1 MIRKTVEGREFE
13 SQMIGELN
21 FDQTPK
27 EGSFNPV
34 TSDGV
39 AKAVTEAVENLEEK
53 IDEVTLDPSAVA
65 LGNVHLLDKA
75 TEFSAGAGVLVD
87 SEQDGPKFM
96 EASKLLELT
105 AQNAIA
111 GNEAE
116 AFDETGATTYKAGKA
131 VVRGG
136 KTYIFK
142 VDHSGVWSAADV
154 ERSYINDC
162 GVVDNGGIGNP
173 ANLYKVKTRILP
185 FDITKPL
192 IINVT
197 KPLRASGN
205 YYKVGYQLVTNDA
218 LIGRYAV
225 LGDYAYSNYVLSEAG
240 VRAGTQFTLVN
251 QYLGCKGIALE
262 ILEYDS
268 LGNYVANRKED
279 FVGYS
284 VQLIQPCE
292 PYQVFFNGG
301 IGNPANATKVHSKI
315 IPVAGGHKYIINL
328 SKQVKNSGDYF
339 KIGYILTS
347 NYSNIGKDAADVF
360 SGGSFITKVDAGLST
375 GLRIEE
381 LLDLSSFGGAVG
393 IGFELNE
400 YNSTDTVVTN
410 RFDDF
415 YEQTLSLVPYIA
427 NRIPMHL
434 GSIPDGGTLA
444 YLEDASGGHLKWSY
458 RSQENRLG
466 VMNVGTA
473 MATFTNTSVVGF
485 KHIDYIQSP
494 RYDKFPFMMETDG
507 TRHRI
512 VNVSGH
518 SLEISTIFCAGSWKY
533 ADNWSAPAGWIS
545 GSAVEE
551 GAINNLFNKTREASV
566 DFSTLNAIARI
577 NVASNGSKDFCSLIV
592 TDSHADDSS
601 VTRAIDYSGKATAVS
616 ATLHCGDYVADSVSY
631 GQTTSGWSL
640 AVANSVKPT
649 YFVQGNHEKGT
660 YKNIAL
666 TPSDDTLYD
675 LFVKPI
681 VDKGYLA
688 VGEYETNK
696 CYYYHDFG
704 TLKTR
709 LIVLDEYR
717 APTDY
722 DETYWEAITYDSSLS
737 DIVGNTDYAIG
748 AKVNVPGF
756 TANSFQAVQA
766 VNTGAYYSGKRP
778 CYKCRRGYRY
788 IDQTEA
794 QWFLDTLYSTP
805 SDYVVVVAMHNP
817 FSDLA
822 VPDKSKKFC
831 QQVNIPDDVTGAGWA
846 QNYMATDFVADALNA
861 FKTGVSYSATISTKS
876 DSEAAYI
883 ADYSVAKDFSVRGEG
898 KLGVIIGG
906 HVHRDVIWKHTTY
919 TYMYQVT
926 PMCSITTE
934 SAFNKSADIRLQND
948 TQYEDY
954 VDSLTAFAVADGRVA
969 LAKLGCKYTTDALV
983 RDIEVL

>member
-1 MIRKTVEGREFE
+1 MADKQLWQVVPVANDVKNDDGAIIGGQTAGTRYAPLTLI
-13 SQMIGELN
+13 SQN
-21 FDQTPK
+21 
-27 EGSFNPV
+27 
-34 TSDGV
+34 
-39 AKAVTEAVENLEEK
+39 
-53 IDEVTLDPSAVA
+53 A
-65 LGNVHLLDKA
+65 LAGNVAD
-75 TEFSAGAGVLVD
+75 E
-87 SEQDGPKFM
+87 
-96 EASKLLELT
+96 
-105 AQNAIA
+105 
-111 GNEAE
+111 
-116 AFDETGATTYKAGKA
+116 FDETGATTYKSGKA
-131 VVRGG
+131 IVRGG
-136 KTYIFK
+136 KTYVFK
-142 VDHSGVWSAADV
+142 VDHSGVWSDADV

-162 GVVDNGGIGNP
+162 GVIDNGGIGNTY
-173 ANLYKVKTRILP
+173 NLYKVKTRILP

-218 LIGRYAV
+218 LIGRYSV
-225 LGDYAYSNYVLSEAG
+225 SGDYSAANYVLSADG

-251 QYLGCKGIALE
+251 QNLACKGIALE
-262 ILEYDS
+262 IQEYDS
-268 LGNYVANRKED
+268 LGNGVANRKED

-284 VQLIQPCE
+284 VQLIQPYE

-301 IGNPANATKVHSKI
+301 IGNPANANKVHSKI
-315 IPVAGGHKYIINL
+315 IPVAGGHKYVINL

-347 NYSNIGKDAADVF
+347 NASDIGKNAADVF
-360 SGGSFITKVDAGLST
+360 SGGSYIVKVDAGGST
-375 GLRIEE
+375 GLIIDE
-381 LLDLSSFGGAVG
+381 LLDLSSYSGAVG
-393 IGFELNE
+393 VGFELAE
-400 YNSTDTVVTN
+400 FDSTNTVVAN
-410 RFDDF
+410 RFNDF
-415 YEQTLSLVPYIA
+415 YGQTLSLVPYHEDK
-427 NRIPMHL
+427 IPIL
-434 GSIPDGGTLA
+434 WGSIPDGGTLA
-444 YLEDASGGHLKWSY
+444 YLEGASGGHLKWSY
-458 RSQENRLG
+458 RSQESEPG

-473 MATFTNTSVVGF
+473 MATFTNTPDTQF

-494 RYDKFPFMMETDG
+494 TSNKFPFKMETDG

-518 SLEISTIFCAGSWKY
+518 SVQISTIFCVGWKY
-533 ADNWSAPAGWIS
+533 PDNWNTPAGWIS
-545 GSAVEE
+545 GSAIEE
-551 GAINNLFNKTREASV
+551 GAINNVLNKVREASV
-566 DFSTLNAIARI
+566 DLSPLNAIARI

-592 TDSHADDSS
+592 TDSHADYSS
-601 VTRAIDYSGKATAVS
+601 VTRAIYYSGKAAAVS
-616 ATLHCGDYVADSVSY
+616 ATLHCGDYVSDYVSY
-631 GQTTSGWSL
+631 GQTTSGWSS

-681 VDKGYLA
+681 VDKGYLS
-688 VGEYETNK
+688 VGEYEQNK
-696 CYYYHDFG
+696 CYYYHDFS
-704 TLKTR
+704 TIKTR

-737 DIVGNTDYAIG
+737 NIASNTDYAIG
-748 AKVNVPGF
+748 AKVNVPNF

-766 VNTGAYYSGKRP
+766 VNTGAYYSGKHP
-778 CYKCRRGYRY
+778 CYRCRRGYRY

-805 SDYVVVVAMHNP
+805 SDYIVVVAMHNP

-822 VPDKSKKFC
+822 APDKTKKFC
-831 QQVNIPDDVTGAGWA
+831 QKVNIGDSVTGADWS

-861 FKTGVSYSATISTKS
+861 FKTGASYSATISTKS
-876 DSEAAYI
+876 DTEATYI
-883 ADYSVAKDFSVRGEG
+883 SDYSVAKDFSQRGVG
-898 KLGVIIGG
+898 KFGLILGG
-906 HVHRDVIWKHTTY
+906 HVHRDVIWKHSTY

-926 PMCSITTE
+926 PMCSITTN
-934 SAFNKSADIRLQND
+934 SASNKSADIRLQND

-954 VDSLTAFAVADGRVA
+954 VDSLTAFAVSDGRVA
-969 LAKLGCKYTTDALV
+969 LAKIGCKYTIDALV